1 MDEPSTSTVSILL
14 LLNYIKYLSTTQK
27 HIKLIAFV
35 KIIYFSGLSTAWIWK
50 HPPEINL
57 NRRGRSYIW
66 MERMCSSCVWNGK
79 MHEKSIYPAFHWW
92 SQKYQLSKDWMEFIF
107 HMFKWQCLWI
117 CNLHYSH
124 SLQRQVIHPYLE
136 KGVYKGFTKK
146 FLPVLL
152 QKSKYKEEDVFL
164 WNAYSDQDMKHESSL
179 NKYPDRSTK
188 GFYKLMYHNKTSVGN
203 LLGQV
208 KHQLDQLYCVLYTQ
222 KKNTRPN
229 IATDK

>member
-1 MDEPSTSTVSILL
+1 MLKSSIFQASVLHEYGNIPQKLTLTEGVEAIYEWKGCVALVCEMERCMKNLSILPSIDDPKNT
-14 LLNYIKYLSTTQK
+14 NYLKFEWNL
-27 HIKLIAFV
+27 
-35 KIIYFSGLSTAWIWK
+35 FSI
-50 HPPEINL
+50 
-57 NRRGRSYIW
+57 
-66 MERMCSSCVWNGK
+66 CSSDNVC
-79 MHEKSIYPAFHWW
+79 ESAIYIIPIP
-92 SQKYQLSKDWMEFIF
+92 SKDKLFI
-107 HMFKWQCLWI
+107 W
-117 CNLHYSH
+117 
-124 SLQRQVIHPYLE
+124 YLE
-136 KGVYKGFTKK
+136 KGIYKGFTKK

-152 QKSKYKEEDVFL
+152 QKYNYKEEDVFL